1 MGEIMNIVDLKTTE
15 AVKLDSA
22 RLANL
27 FIEMGEAGAQN
38 VVCRAMEELAI
49 RLAVVDHAYQSGETA
64 VLAKSAKALI
74 GIAEQIG
81 MVGLAD
87 AARNLCFC
95 AQGVDENATAATLAR
110 LLRIGDCSLTEVWD
124 IQDLSV

>member
-1 MGEIMNIVDLKTTE
+1 MNVIDLKMNE
-15 AVKLDSA
+15 AVKLDSV

-27 FIEMGEAGAQN
+27 FIELGEAGAQN

-49 RLAVVDHAYQSGETA
+49 RLAVVDQAYKSGELK
-64 VLAKSAKALI
+64 VLTKSAKALI

-81 MVGLAD
+81 MSGIAD
-87 AARNLCFC
+87 AARNLYAC
-95 AQGVDENATAATLAR
+95 ADGVDINARAATHAR

-124 IQDLSV
+124 VQDLSI